1 LILKAWIVGLA
12 AILITVL
19 GAGSAAA
26 ETADVKA
33 GEPAAKSAVPAD
45 VKTINILMVREQ
57 KKDALPP
64 LSLLDLPHD
73 DDGVAGAKLAISD
86 NNTTGKFLK
95 QSFHLDV
102 VESSKPDEL
111 IAEVVKRVKAGE
123 GFIVADVAP
132 QTLLAIADA
141 VKGDDAIVL
150 NAGAPDDRLREEDCR
165 ANVKHTSPTRS
176 MLADA
181 LAQYLTW
188 KRWQKLFLVVGPT
201 PEDKA
206 YADAIRRAA
215 KRFGLKIVEERNFVY
230 ETGNRR
236 ADGGF
241 EQIQQQIPTFTQ
253 NVPAHDVVIVAD
265 ESEQFGDYFPYR
277 TWDARPVAGTSGLVA
292 MSWHPAMEQWGATQF
307 QNRFQRMAHRTMR
320 PLDYDVWVA
329 VRAIGEA
336 ATRKNSTS
344 PKELIAYMKSP
355 DFDLAAFKGQKLTFR
370 AWNGQLRE
378 PILIATPKLLVS
390 VSPQQGFLHQF
401 SELDTLGYDKPETK
415 CTAFAK

>member
-1 LILKAWIVGLA
+1 
-12 AILITVL
+12 
-19 GAGSAAA
+19 
-26 ETADVKA
+26 
-33 GEPAAKSAVPAD
+33 
-45 VKTINILMVREQ
+45 
-57 KKDALPP
+57 
-64 LSLLDLPHD
+64 
-73 DDGVAGAKLAISD
+73 
-86 NNTTGKFLK
+86 
-95 QSFHLDV
+95 
-102 VESSKPDEL
+102 
-111 IAEVVKRVKAGE
+111 
-123 GFIVADVAP
+123 
-132 QTLLAIADA
+132 
-141 VKGDDAIVL
+141 
-150 NAGAPDDRLREEDCR
+150 
-165 ANVKHTSPTRS
+165 